1 MRLRRGVLH
10 DLKTWIPRSLQRQD
24 QRSCAQ
30 GTRNNAGLTLLWPEI
45 NQGDNQVVTRYR
57 SLDTIELET
66 ARIRNAKRLDLYR

>member
-24 QRSCAQ
+24 QRSGAQ
-30 GTRNNAGLTLLWPEI
+30 GTRNNAGLTLLGPEI
-45 NQGDNQVVTRYR
+45 NQRDNQVVTRYR
-57 SLDTIELET
+57 SLDTVELET